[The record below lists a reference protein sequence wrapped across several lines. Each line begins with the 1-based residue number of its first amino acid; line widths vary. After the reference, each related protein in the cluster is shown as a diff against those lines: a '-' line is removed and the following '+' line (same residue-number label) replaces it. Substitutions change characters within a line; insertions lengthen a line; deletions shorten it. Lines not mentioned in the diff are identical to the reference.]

1 MPKKK
6 NVKPE
11 EVMIENVTE
20 ETVTE
25 NVEEVIVEEKEP
37 IIGVVSN
44 CAQLNVRKK
53 PDKKS
58 AVVCVLNQNEK
69 VTIAEGEAGVNG
81 WLEVTT
87 KDGKKGFCMKEYI
100 KIKY

>member
-6 NVKPE
+6 NVKTE
-11 EVMIENVTE
+11 EVMVENVVE

-25 NVEEVIVEEKEP
+25 NMEEVVEEKVT
-37 IIGVVSN
+37 ITGVVSN
-44 CAQLNVRKK
+44 CVQLNVRKK

-58 AVVCVLNQNEK
+58 DVVCVLNQNEK
-69 VTIAEGEAGVNG
+69 VTVAEGEDRVDG

-100 KIKY
+100 KIK